1 MHHASERAFPSTRRT
16 FMKTTGA
23 GAIAAASGS
32 VLSAGTAAAQDEYAG
47 MVVFTYDDSPT
58 EDYRKTYPIH
68 DEYDAPACVAACPG
82 LMDGSRDFLLPGQL
96 KEMHES
102 GWEVM
107 SHTLE
112 HRNLG
117 EVPITRDV
125 EPGDTEVY
133 VQSNVNGRYA
143 GDPLLLSDGSTEVT
157 ATVAGRDSD
166 GDDQY
171 LIVEEPIDTAL
182 SSDANAWVRYTEEFT
197 GYVLEEAK
205 AQLEE
210 WGATVTGFV
219 YPYGR
224 YDGLVE
230 RLVPEYY
237 EAVPNARTARG
248 GLNPVYRPD
257 PLRLRR
263 AYFEEGAMT
272 EEELAAFMETVA
284 NEPDFGI
291 LGGHSHYDGLTEE
304 RIGLA
309 IELARENDL
318 KIVTLQEALKELGV
332 LELEDGSEDDSRS
345 GSTDG
350 ASEESPGGSTGGSA
364 SDDAPTETPSE
375 EPDPDPGTEP
385 QPSLWERILSFVRGL
400 FGG

>member
-1 MHHASERAFPSTRRT
+1 
-16 FMKTTGA
+16 
-23 GAIAAASGS
+23 
-32 VLSAGTAAAQDEYAG
+32 
-47 MVVFTYDDSPT
+47 
-58 EDYRKTYPIH
+58 
-68 DEYDAPACVAACPG
+68 
-82 LMDGSRDFLLPGQL
+82 
-96 KEMHES
+96 
-102 GWEVM
+102 
-107 SHTLE
+107 
-112 HRNLG
+112 
-117 EVPITRDV
+117 
-125 EPGDTEVY
+125 
-133 VQSNVNGRYA
+133 
-143 GDPLLLSDGSTEVT
+143 
-157 ATVAGRDSD
+157 
-166 GDDQY
+166 
-171 LIVEEPIDTAL
+171 
-182 SSDANAWVRYTEEFT
+182 
-197 GYVLEEAK
+197 
-205 AQLEE
+205 
-210 WGATVTGFV
+210 
-219 YPYGR
+219 
-224 YDGLVE
+224 
-230 RLVPEYY
+230 
-237 EAVPNARTARG
+237 
-248 GLNPVYRPD
+248 
-257 PLRLRR
+257 
-263 AYFEEGAMT
+263 MT